1 MSNMLTTDFPTESEY
16 REFVKSMDLGG
27 GLIEAAMGL
36 IEELH
41 EHEEHPSIDEAGDVL
56 FYATKLDIEL
66 EKLVIIKDIT
76 SEEGRPIDTLY
87 MSLEDSEYCV
97 GIICS
102 WLKRKYRND
111 PNPRLHDNIIRHGLR
126 RIVAAIDYRYE
137 LIYVRHANML
147 KLYDR
152 KDRNVLHG
160 EGDNR

>member
-1 MSNMLTTDFPTESEY
+1 MTITTDFPTENQY

-36 IEELH
+36 IEELI
-41 EHEEHPSIDEAGDVL
+41 EHDERPSIDEAGDVL

-66 EKLVIIKDIT
+66 QKLSVEYDGT
-76 SEEGRPIDTLY
+76 SVFLPFDDPKRAAFRIA
-87 MSLEDSEYCV
+87 
-97 GIICS
+97 S

-111 PNPRLHDNIIRHGLR
+111 PNPLLSDGGIRYGLT
-126 RIVAAIDYRYE
+126 RIMHAIDQLYG
-137 LIYVRHANML
+137 LQYVRHANML